1 MTMTMTTFERRVP
14 VVADIVIYKVL
25 PTGVAFAE
33 RYDTGENVYINH
45 SVAAISGVR
54 EGDVRKAKLVTNN
67 GPSTTPWFATY
78 VAKAVEAAVEPE
90 LELDLQTEPEP
101 ELHTEP
107 EMSHEA
113 LAMKLIDEMTLVST
127 QEVREELGI
136 NPVEASN
143 LLMRLHRKGLLQRV
157 EVYKAHDQS
166 RASRRL
172 WTKDIELVL

>member
-1 MTMTMTTFERRVP
+1 MTMTMVTSERRVP
-14 VVADIVIYKVL
+14 VVTDVVIYKVL

-33 RYDTGENVYINH
+33 RYDNGENVYINH
-45 SVAAISGVR
+45 SVASISGVR
-54 EGDVRKAKLVTNN
+54 EGDVRQAKLVTNN

-78 VAKAVEAAVEPE
+78 VAKAVETAVEPE
-90 LELDLQTEPEP
+90 LELDLQSEQEPEP
-101 ELHTEP
+101 E
-107 EMSHEA
+107 MNHEA

-143 LLMRLHRKGLLQRV
+143 LLMRMHRNGLLQRV

-172 WTKDIELVL
+172 WTKDIDQVL

>member
-1 MTMTMTTFERRVP
+1 MTMTMATSDRHVP
-14 VVADIVIYKVL
+14 VVADIVVYRVL

-45 SVAAISGVR
+45 TVASIAGVR
-54 EGDVRKAKLVTNN
+54 EGDVRQAKLVTNN

-78 VAKAVEAAVEPE
+78 VAKAVETAVEPE
-90 LELDLQTEPEP
+90 LELDLQSEQEPEP
-101 ELHTEP
+101 ELN
-107 EMSHEA
+107 HEA

-127 QEVREELGI
+127 QEVREELNI

-143 LLMRLHRKGLLQRV
+143 MLMRLHRKGLLQRV

-166 RASRRL
+166 RASRRF
-172 WTKDIELVL
+172 WTKDIEQLL

>member
-1 MTMTMTTFERRVP
+1 MVTSERRVP
-14 VVADIVIYKVL
+14 VVTDVVIYKVL

-33 RYDTGENVYINH
+33 RYDNGENVYINH
-45 SVAAISGVR
+45 SVASISGVR
-54 EGDVRKAKLVTNN
+54 EGDVRQAKLVTNN

-78 VAKAVEAAVEPE
+78 VAKAVETAVEPE
-90 LELDLQTEPEP
+90 LELDLQSEQEPEP
-101 ELHTEP
+101 E
-107 EMSHEA
+107 MNHEA

-143 LLMRLHRKGLLQRV
+143 LLMRMHRNGLLQRV

-172 WTKDIELVL
+172 WTKDIDQVL